1 MDGQHMN
8 CPRCSQNLSGHPA
21 ISRRDNKT
29 EICSDCGTSEAMCD
43 FAEFYSIP
51 KDVLITELVFQKTI
65 GADFDK
71 WKSAKLAREELKQL

>member
-1 MDGQHMN
+1 MTESKF
-8 CPRCSQNLSGHPA
+8 CPRCDYELSGHPA

-43 FAEFYSIP
+43 FAEFYNIP

-71 WKSAKLAREELKQL
+71 WKSAKLSREELKQ